1 MVMGELATG
10 LLLAPAFLL
19 LMGELAI
26 GLLLA
31 PAFSL
36 LMGDLV
42 IGPFANREDHMMM
55 GENSVGY
62 HCAHGGMGLCALM
75 QTLGVCL
82 PISYQF

>member
-1 MVMGELATG
+1 M
-10 LLLAPAFLL
+10 
-19 LMGELAI
+19 MGELAI

-42 IGPFANREDHMMM
+42 IGPFANGEDHMTM
-55 GENSVGY
+55 GESSVGY

-75 QTLGVCL
+75 QTLGACL
-82 PISYQF
+82 PISSLINFNPW